1 MTANL
6 VFVDF
11 WVITNKVLKHRDF
24 IKTRVAYGYLYEG
37 HENELEA
44 LAQALNGS
52 EFEAAANFTRQVTAR
67 LVEVKEL
74 PSAYRYRLSRTHRYD
89 RNLNS

>member
-11 WVITNKVLKHRDF
+11 WVIT
-24 IKTRVAYGYLYEG
+24 VAYGYLYEG

-44 LAQALNGS
+44 LTQALNGS

-67 LVEVKEL
+67 LVVVKEL
-74 PSAYRYRLSRTHRYD
+74 PSAYRHRLSRTHRYN